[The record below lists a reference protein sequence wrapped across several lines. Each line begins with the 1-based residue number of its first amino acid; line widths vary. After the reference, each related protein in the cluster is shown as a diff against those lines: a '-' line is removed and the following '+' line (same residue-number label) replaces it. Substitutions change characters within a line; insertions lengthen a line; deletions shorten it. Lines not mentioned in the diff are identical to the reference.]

1 MATRT
6 TSPASGTGKRSAS
19 KAKGGSGQAGTED
32 PGTNVV
38 TGAWRGVAHMA
49 GNRARKILS
58 DEPTDSPTKRDGTA
72 FFLVGLSIVVAA
84 FEWWNIPGAI
94 SDMVR
99 NVVEGTFG
107 RVALALPVIF
117 LGYAIRLFLRG
128 DDNRG
133 NNRIL
138 IGIVLLLLSS
148 AGLAHIAAGNPSFVN
163 SREAMANGGGALGF
177 VISSPLV
184 TATTVYVAVPL
195 LVLLGLFS
203 VLVITATPVR
213 SIPTRLT
220 ALYQRLTGGA
230 RPTPNDA
237 EADGTPT
244 DLVAENS
251 HTSSLK
257 PVMGAK
263 RRSRK
268 KKTEIPELDPPADD
282 DLADK
287 AYDKAY
293 IHENEVSDE
302 EAPTTVFEPEPQFK
316 PGERRPT
323 KAEREASALKKAIG
337 MSDDAPTTAHSAA
350 ASAPVPT
357 TNTPAPPP
365 TEQLPERVEQLTLA
379 GDVTYTLPNS
389 DYLVPGPPA
398 KERSEANDR
407 VVEALR
413 DVLEQFKIDAQ
424 VTGFSRGPTVT
435 RYEVE
440 LGAGTKVEKV
450 TALSKNIAYAVASA
464 DVRIL
469 SPIPGKKAIGIEI
482 PNSDRENVALGDVL
496 RSKAARKTDHPMVM
510 GVGKDVEGGFVV
522 ADLSKMPHLL
532 VAGATGA
539 GKSSFVNSMIT
550 SIMMRA
556 TPDEVRMILV
566 DPKRVELTIYEGIPH
581 LITPIITNPKKA
593 AEALEW
599 VVREMDARYDDLANF
614 GFKHIK
620 EFNKAVREGRVQVP
634 AGSERVLQPY
644 PYLLVVVDEL
654 ADLMMVA
661 PRDVEASIQRITQLA
676 RAAGIHLVLA
686 TQRPSVDVV
695 TGLIKANVPSRL
707 AFATSSLADS
717 RVVLDQP
724 GAEKLIGQGDA
735 LFLPMGAAKP
745 MRVQG
750 AWVNESEI
758 EKVVEHVKGQL
769 TPNYREDVA
778 VEAPKKQID
787 EEIGDD
793 LELLLQAAEQVVT
806 TQFGSTSM
814 LQRKLRVGF
823 AKAGR
828 LMDLMESRGIVGPS
842 EGSKARDVLVRPED
856 LPATLAV
863 IKGETPPAE
872 AADPSAGASAA
883 DDFADD
889 FDDDYGTSGADYGT
903 SDGSGATASAREDRY
918 GNGVGHAEDLQVGDI
933 DPETGLEVVEASG
946 EDAWQLTGR

>member
-1 MATRT
+1 
-6 TSPASGTGKRSAS
+6 
-19 KAKGGSGQAGTED
+19 
-32 PGTNVV
+32 
-38 TGAWRGVAHMA
+38 MA
-49 GNRARKILS
+49 GDRTRRTLDPDEAA
-58 DEPTDSPTKRDGTA
+58 DEPTRRDGTGFA
-72 FFLVGLSIVVAA
+72 LVALAILIAA
-84 FEWWNIPGAI
+84 FEWWHIPGAFG
-94 SDMVR
+94 DGVR
-99 NVVEGTFG
+99 SVVEGTFG
-107 RVALALPVIF
+107 RVALALPIIL

-128 DDNRG
+128 DDTRG
-133 NNRIL
+133 NNRIFIGVIAL
-138 IGIVLLLLSS
+138 IVAAS
-148 AGLAHIAAGNPSFVN
+148 GLAHVAAGNPSFVN
-163 SREAMANGGGALGF
+163 TREAMANGGGAVGYI
-177 VISSPLV
+177 ISSPLIA
-184 TATTVYVAVPL
+184 ATTVYVTVPL
-195 LVLLGLFS
+195 LALLGLFS
-203 VLVITATPVR
+203 LLVLTATPVR
-213 SIPTRLT
+213 EIPSRLVG
-220 ALYQRLTGGA
+220 AYHRLVDGG
-230 RPTPNDA
+230 PSSGD
-237 EADGTPT
+237 ADGADSD
-244 DLVAENS
+244 DLVAS
-251 HTSSLK
+251 GRTTSTLR
-257 PVMGAK
+257 PMGRK
-263 RRSRK
+263 RGSRK
-268 KKTEIPELDPPADD
+268 KAGAGEDQAPAHEAEKDV
-282 DLADK
+282 

-293 IHENEVSDE
+293 IHEAEVEDE
-302 EAPTTVFEPEPQFK
+302 PRKDADVYDVDATSEPAYR

-323 KAEREASALKKAIG
+323 KAEKEARKLRREVG
-337 MSDDAPTTAHSAA
+337 MEDETRVLDSRSAA
-350 ASAPVPT
+350 AKPAAASTGSEDETAQVPTVSTPVPQAT
-357 TNTPAPPP
+357 GELPQRVT
-365 TEQLPERVEQLTLA
+365 QLELN
-379 GDVTYTLPNS
+379 GDVTYTLPPS
-389 DYLVPGPPA
+389 DALTPGPPP

-413 DVLEQFKIDAQ
+413 DVMEQFKIDAE

-440 LGAGTKVEKV
+440 LAPGTKVEKV
-450 TALSKNIAYAVASA
+450 TALSKNISYAVASA

-482 PNSDRENVALGDVL
+482 PNADRETVSLGDVL
-496 RSKAARKTDHPMVM
+496 RSNAARKTEHPMVM

-550 SIMMRA
+550 SIMMRS

-599 VVREMDARYDDLANF
+599 VVREMDARYDDLAYF
-614 GFKHIK
+614 GFKHVK
-620 EFNKAVREGRVQVP
+620 EFNKAVREGRIEVP
-634 AGSERVLQPY
+634 PGSERELNPY
-644 PYLLVVVDEL
+644 PYLLVIVDEL

-745 MRVQG
+745 IRVQG

-758 EKVVEHVKGQL
+758 EAVAEHVKSQL
-769 TPNYREDVA
+769 APNYREDVA

-793 LELLLQAAEQVVT
+793 LDLLLQAAELVIT

-828 LMDLMESRGIVGPS
+828 LMDLMESRGIVAAS

-856 LPATLAV
+856 LASTLAV
-863 IKGETPPAE
+863 IRGEDPPADE
-872 AADPSAGASAA
+872 PSGSPGAPSSSGHAADDVPSAGGHGHRPTGGGDERMY
-883 DDFADD
+883 DDA
-889 FDDDYGTSGADYGT
+889 
-903 SDGSGATASAREDRY
+903 
-918 GNGVGHAEDLQVGDI
+918 
-933 DPETGLEVVEASG
+933 TGLEVVEESSD
-946 EDAWQLTGR
+946 DAWELTGR